1 MKTLVYVFALL
12 SIANTCLASPV
23 ISVDTRAGKK
33 STGYLG
39 LGEAVYAE
47 ERLNAIPLPDSF
59 DWNEK
64 GMVTPIRDQGQCG
77 SCWSFAITKSLES
90 ALMIQSGKSMSN
102 LSEQQMVSCARDAYG
117 CGGGFMSSAKF
128 VVNPGLTDEASF
140 PYAARN
146 LRCKT
151 GLKIKE
157 KAVKYE
163 LLGSPTKSPTVEE
176 IKIALLT
183 FGPLYVTVA
192 AGGSGWSGRTGE
204 ITGCRNRG
212 TNHMVVITGY
222 TADDKWIVANSWGS
236 NWGNKGYTLM
246 KFGCD
251 KIAEDAGYVITQPI
265 E

>member
-1 MKTLVYVFALL
+1 MKTLVSVFMFL
-12 SIANTCLASPV
+12 SIANTVFANGGVS
-23 ISVDTRAGKK
+23 IETKAGNK

-39 LGEAVYAE
+39 LGEATYAE

-64 GMVTPIRDQGQCG
+64 GMVSPIRDQGQCG
-77 SCWSFAITKSLES
+77 SCWAFAITKSLES
-90 ALMIQSGKSMSN
+90 ALLIQGKPLMN
-102 LSEQQMVSCARDAYG
+102 LSEQHMVSCARDAYG

-146 LRCKT
+146 LRCKS

-157 KAVKYE
+157 KAIKYE
-163 LLGSPTKSPTVEE
+163 LLGTATRSPTVEE

-183 FGPLYVTVA
+183 YGPLYVTVA

-204 ITGCRNRG
+204 VTGCRNRG

-222 TADDKWIVANSWGS
+222 TEDNKWIVANSWGS

-251 KIAEDAGYVITQPI
+251 KIAEDAGYVILDQI
-265 E
+265 AN